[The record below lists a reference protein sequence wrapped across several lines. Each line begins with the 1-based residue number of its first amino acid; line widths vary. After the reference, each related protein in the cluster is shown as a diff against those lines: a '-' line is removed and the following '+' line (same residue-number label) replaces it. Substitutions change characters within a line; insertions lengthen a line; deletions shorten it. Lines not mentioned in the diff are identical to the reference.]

1 MNKCRTAAIA
11 CFTALVFSMAFITG
25 VAANTEYDSLT
36 AATQS
41 KIKIDKK
48 ADNHKNYLED
58 AVQKLVK
65 EGKLTKEKGDKIL
78 QYKKQKAEEYS
89 KLSKEDKLK
98 LKKECKK
105 GSLLKELKEKGIIT
119 NQEAKLIVE
128 KLHQMKD
135 ERLNTG
141 LQGLV
146 DKGVLTAA
154 DIDNIRKYMLKDREE
169 RKALFEKLKSMSPEE
184 RKAYFNEHKGERKD
198 ILTRMVD
205 DKVITSKQ
213 AEEIRKAVPELSK
226 KKHRF

>member
-1 MNKCRTAAIA
+1 
-11 CFTALVFSMAFITG
+11 MAFITG

>member
-119 NQEAKLIVE
+119 DQEAKLIVE